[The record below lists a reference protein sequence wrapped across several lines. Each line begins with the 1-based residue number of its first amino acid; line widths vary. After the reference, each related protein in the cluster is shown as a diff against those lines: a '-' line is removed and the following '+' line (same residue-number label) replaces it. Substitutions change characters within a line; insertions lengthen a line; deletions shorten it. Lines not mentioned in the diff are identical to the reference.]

1 MMAARTW
8 ALGLKPLPVRSASS
22 RQRCSALADASSF
35 LRAVLRVVNTY
46 LIAAKGLDGA
56 VLQVDQAAHQGVL
69 STLSWSYN
77 AMAAQLEDSCAA
89 VDVHE

>member
-1 MMAARTW
+1 MQV
-8 ALGLKPLPVRSASS
+8 G
-22 RQRCSALADASSF
+22 F

-46 LIAAKGLDGA
+46 LIAANGLDGA
-56 VLQVDQAAHQGVL
+56 VLRVDQAAHQGVL